1 MGYFTVL
8 FTLDC
13 FQILHELKASTK
25 SKYWKFQFGALWES
39 LRFYLLHQEKQVR
52 KNSSL
57 LTFIITDFVFILS

>member
-1 MGYFTVL
+1 MGYFIVL

-13 FQILHELKASTK
+13 FQILHELKA